1 MSSIKL
7 KKIIVITLL
16 MIMQMASAAQ
26 GVTYFRVIDG
36 IPHLPVFG

>member
-7 KKIIVITLL
+7 KKSIVITLL
-16 MIMQMASAAQ
+16 MIMQMAGAAQ
-26 GVTYFRVIDG
+26 GVTYFRVIGG